1 MSAVDLIPLA
11 VGERRDLA
19 DFLETLTPEQWRAQS
34 LCAEWTVH
42 QVVAHL
48 ISYEELGPL
57 ALVARFAKGRLGV
70 NGVNAVGVREY
81 ADRSPEELLVLL
93 REHLTPRGL
102 TAGFGGG
109 IALTDGLI
117 HHQDIRRPLGA
128 PRDIPPERLL
138 AALRIAER
146 APTLPSRRKVRGLRL
161 VAADLDW
168 STGTGPEVAGPAE
181 AILMAIAGRPAAI
194 SDLHGPGV
202 DILAGRIP
210 AVRVQAR
217 STGE

>member
-1 MSAVDLIPLA
+1 M
-11 VGERRDLA
+11 
-19 DFLETLTPEQWRAQS
+19 
-34 LCAEWTVH
+34 
-42 QVVAHL
+42 VAHL

-57 ALVARFAKGRLGV
+57 ALVARFAKGGFGV

-81 ADRSPEELLVLL
+81 AARSPEELLALL

-102 TAGFGGG
+102 TSRLGGG

-128 PRDIPPERLL
+128 PRDIPPEQLL
-138 AALRIAER
+138 ATLRIAQR

-161 VAADLDW
+161 AAADLDW

-194 SDLHGPGV
+194 PDLHGPGL
-202 DILAGRIP
+202 DILAGRIT
-210 AVRVQAR
+210 AGRVQAK
-217 STGE
+217 SSGE